1 MYVTDKRTQETR
13 GELQRGLYP
22 CTSCDSSDALRVYK
36 NIDKKSG
43 QEYYTAT
50 CFSCRHFEPDPPGF
64 KGKSSL
70 THDDKPG
77 SIGQRIPLSTGRNMS
92 PLYPSAIN
100 KTPEQIVEEFLLY
113 PIRAFPER
121 KLSKE
126 AAERY
131 GVRSSIS
138 PMDGETI
145 LTRMY
150 PRYKKKKL
158 SGYKERIVAEKKF
171 FNHGDCQDCS
181 LFGSNVVN
189 PNGKT
194 LFITE
199 GEEDCLALYDCL
211 RLLSNIPNWEPSIV
225 SLTNGAASAVRD
237 ISHDYDYVNSFEK
250 IVLVFDQ
257 DEPGQSAVED
267 VCKLLAGKVYIASL
281 SEKDPNDM
289 LLTGKAEEM
298 KWEVLKHA
306 KMYMPDSIIN
316 YADAWDRYK
325 DGKNQTCYPFP
336 EEWAELNQKTY
347 GIRMGELIMVSSGSG
362 SGKTQFL
369 RELKYHYYRT
379 TNFKIAD
386 IALEEDVGDSMAG
399 MMSLHLNKRITLPD
413 VHVTDDEE
421 QSAFK
426 YLFESGRWSGYDYFG
441 GLDNDNLISNIRF
454 FAATGHKLIFLDH
467 LSIIVSEYASDGGE
481 RERIDT
487 IMTKL
492 AKMVKELNVTIFLI
506 VHLKKTS
513 AGRSF
518 EEGATP
524 SLDDL
529 RGSGTLKQLSWI
541 VIGLSRNQ
549 QHPDKKCANTSKVT
563 VLKCRFTGRTGTADY
578 LYFND
583 VTGRMHKVEKP
594 HNYDEESKGTG
605 RASFGSSTGGETS
618 YGF

>member
-1 MYVTDKRTQETR
+1 MYDTDKRMKEDS
-13 GELQRGLYP
+13 GELQRGTYP
-22 CTSCDSSDALRVYK
+22 CTVCPSSDALRVYRK
-36 NIDKKSG
+36 VDKLTG
-43 QEYYTAT
+43 RDYYDAT
-50 CFSCRHFEPDPPGF
+50 CFSCRHKENEPPGF
-64 KGKSSL
+64 PSKSSL
-70 THDDKPG
+70 MQDSYGTGFNSH
-77 SIGQRIPLSTGRNMS
+77 RIPLSTGRNMS
-92 PLYPSAIN
+92 PLVPSATN
-100 KTPEQIVEEFLLY
+100 KTPEQIIEHFLLY

-121 KLSKE
+121 KISKE

-158 SGYKERIVAEKKF
+158 TGYKERIVADKKF
-171 FNHGDCQDCS
+171 FLHGDCQNNS
-181 LFGSNVVN
+181 LFGAQVV
-189 PNGKT
+189 PANGKT

-199 GEEDCLALYDCL
+199 GEEDCLALYDIL
-211 RLLSNIPNWEPSIV
+211 RLLSNLPNWEPSVV

-237 ISHDYDYVNSFEK
+237 ISMDMEFVDSFEK
-250 IVLVFDQ
+250 IVLVLDQ
-257 DEPGQSAVED
+257 DEAGQAAVD
-267 VCKLLAGKVYIASL
+267 DACKLLAGKVYIASYT
-281 SEKDPNDM
+281 EKDPNAM
-289 LLTGKAEEM
+289 LLAGKAEEM

-325 DGKNQTCYPFP
+325 AGKNQECYPFP
-336 EEWAELNQKTY
+336 SDWTELNQKTY
-347 GIRMGELIMVSSGSG
+347 GIRLGEVVMLSSGSG
-362 SGKTQFL
+362 SGKSQFL
-369 RELKYHYYRT
+369 RELKYHYYET
-379 TNFKIAD
+379 TEFKIAD

-399 MMSLHLNKRITLPD
+399 MVALHVNRRITLPD
-413 VHVTDDEE
+413 VFIEE
-421 QSAFK
+421 DAEKQAFD
-426 YLFESGRWSGYDYFG
+426 YLFASRRWSGYDYFG
-441 GLDNDNLISNIRF
+441 GLDNDNLFSKIRF

-467 LSIIVSEYASDGGE
+467 LSIIVSEYAADGGE

-492 AKMVKELNVTIFLI
+492 AKMVKELNITIFLI
-506 VHLKKTS
+506 VHLKKTTS
-513 AGRSF
+513 GTSF

-529 RGSGTLKQLSWI
+529 RGSGTLKQLSWT
-541 VIGLSRNQ
+541 VLGLSRNQ
-549 QHPDKKCANTSKVT
+549 QHDDKVCANTSKIT

-578 LYFND
+578 LHFND

-594 HNYDEESKGTG
+594 HNYEHNDKGNG
-605 RASFGSSTGGETS
+605 RLSLNTSGANS